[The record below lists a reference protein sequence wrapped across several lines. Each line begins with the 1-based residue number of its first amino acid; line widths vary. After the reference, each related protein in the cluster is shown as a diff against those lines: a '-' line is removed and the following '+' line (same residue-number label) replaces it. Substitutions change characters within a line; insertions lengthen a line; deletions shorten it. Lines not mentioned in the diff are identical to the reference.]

1 VVIGVALQ
9 FEEEIICE
17 AMGSI
22 PTVEN
27 SHLFVFTVGEFFPR
41 KAVVFDVVYGFEVK
55 DRSEGHE
62 RVDDHGLHS
71 KDKIDQSCVPEASR
85 HTPNCIIGKESLP
98 IAFLVLIHSL
108 QRIDN
113 A

>member
-27 SHLFVFTVGEFFPR
+27 SHLFVFAVGQLFPLKTVVLN
-41 KAVVFDVVYGFEVK
+41 VVNGFEVK
-55 DRSEGHE
+55 DCSEGH
-62 RVDDHGLHS
+62 
-71 KDKIDQSCVPEASR
+71 
-85 HTPNCIIGKESLP
+85 
-98 IAFLVLIHSL
+98 
-108 QRIDN
+108 
-113 A
+113 